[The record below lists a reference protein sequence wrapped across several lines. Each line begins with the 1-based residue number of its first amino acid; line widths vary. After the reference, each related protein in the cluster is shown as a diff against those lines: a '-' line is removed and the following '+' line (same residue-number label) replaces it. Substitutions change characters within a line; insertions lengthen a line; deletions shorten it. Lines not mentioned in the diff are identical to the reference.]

1 MIECKKTHQSTKSNP
16 IVFKEL
22 GRQDYQTTLAKMQAF
37 TAKRNSETLDQ
48 IWFTEHHPVF
58 SYGVSTDKNE
68 LPKVTDIPVVKTDRG
83 GQITYHA
90 PGQLLVYILFDLKRR
105 SAKIRTFIHDIEKI
119 MLNSVRYYSEEAI
132 LNKSEPGIFIK
143 DKKIVSFGLK
153 ISKGH
158 SYHGASIN
166 IAMNMEPWEKIIIC
180 GKKNQQVTDL
190 EREGITA
197 NISAVSNIIRHQV
210 LATFQSS

>member
-1 MIECKKTHQSTKSNP
+1 MKKGAQSTNSNP
-16 IVFKEL
+16 IIFKEL
-22 GRQDYQTTLAKMQAF
+22 GRQDYLTTLAMMQEF
-37 TAKRNSETLDQ
+37 TANRDNETLDQ
-48 IWFTEHHPVF
+48 IWFAEHDPVF
-58 SYGVSTDKNE
+58 SCGVRTDKNE
-68 LPKVTDIPVVKTDRG
+68 LPRTTDIPVITTDRG

-105 SAKIRTFIHDIEKI
+105 SAKIREFIYDFETI
-119 MLNSVRYYSEEAI
+119 MLNTVRYYSDEAI

-143 DKKIVSFGLK
+143 NKKIVSFGLK

-166 IAMNMEPWEKIIIC
+166 VSMNMAPWKKINIC

-190 EREGITA
+190 EQEGITT
-197 NISAVSNIIRHQV
+197 NISSVSKVISQKV
-210 LATFQSS
+210 LATF

>member
-1 MIECKKTHQSTKSNP
+1 MEKGAQSTNCNP
-16 IVFKEL
+16 VVFKEL
-22 GRQDYQTTLAKMQAF
+22 GRQDYLTTLAMMQEF
-37 TAKRNSETLDQ
+37 TANRGSETSDQ
-48 IWFTEHHPVF
+48 IWFAEHDPVF
-58 SYGVSTDKNE
+58 SCGIKTDKND
-68 LPKVTDIPVVKTDRG
+68 LPITTDIPVIQTDRG

-105 SAKIRTFIHDIEKI
+105 SVKIREFIHDFETI
-119 MLNSVRYYSEEAI
+119 MLNAVRYYSEEAT

-153 ISKGH
+153 IAKGR

-166 IAMNMEPWEKIIIC
+166 ISMNMEPWKRINVC

-190 EREGITA
+190 EKEGIPA
-197 NISAVSNIIRHQV
+197 NVSDVSKVISQLV
-210 LATFQSS
+210 LTTF

>member
-1 MIECKKTHQSTKSNP
+1 MSNP

-22 GRQDYQTTLAKMQAF
+22 GRQDYQSTLAKMQEF
-37 TAKRNSETLDQ
+37 TAKRNSETPDQ

-68 LPKVTDIPVVKTDRG
+68 LPKITEIPVVKTDRG

-119 MLNSVRYYSEEAI
+119 MLNSVRYYLEEAI
-132 LNKSEPGIFIK
+132 LNKSEPGIFVK

-166 IAMNMEPWEKIIIC
+166 IAMNMEPWEKISIC

-190 EREGITA
+190 EREGISAT
-197 NISAVSNIIRHQV
+197 ISAVSNVIRHQV
-210 LATFQSS
+210 LVTFYSS

>member
-1 MIECKKTHQSTKSNP
+1 MEKGAQSTNNNSV
-16 IVFKEL
+16 IFKEL
-22 GRQDYQTTLAKMQAF
+22 GRQDYLTTLAMMQEF
-37 TAKRNSETLDQ
+37 TANRDNQTLDQ
-48 IWFTEHHPVF
+48 IWFTEHDPVF
-58 SYGVSTDKNE
+58 SCGVRTDKNE
-68 LPKVTDIPVVKTDRG
+68 LPRTTDIPVITTDRG

-105 SAKIRTFIHDIEKI
+105 SAKIREFIHDFENI
-119 MLNSVRYYSEEAI
+119 MLNTVRYYSDEAI

-143 DKKIVSFGLK
+143 NKKIVSFGLK

-166 IAMNMEPWEKIIIC
+166 VSMNMDPWKKINIC

-190 EREGITA
+190 EREGITT
-197 NISAVSNIIRHQV
+197 NISSVSKVISQQV
-210 LATFQSS
+210 LATF

>member
-1 MIECKKTHQSTKSNP
+1 MIQSNGKGPQSTNSNP
-16 IVFKEL
+16 IVFREL
-22 GRQDYQTTLAKMQAF
+22 GIQDYLTTLAMMQEF
-37 TAKRNSETLDQ
+37 TANRGSETSDQ
-48 IWFTEHHPVF
+48 IWFAEHDPVF
-58 SYGVSTDKNE
+58 SCGIKTDKND
-68 LPKVTDIPVVKTDRG
+68 LPITTDIPVIQTDRG

-105 SAKIRTFIHDIEKI
+105 SAKIREFIHDFETI
-119 MLNSVRYYSEEAI
+119 MLNTVRYYSDEAI

-143 DKKIVSFGLK
+143 NKKIVSFGLK

-166 IAMNMEPWEKIIIC
+166 VSMNMKPWKKINIC

-190 EREGITA
+190 EREGITT
-197 NISAVSNIIRHQV
+197 NISSVSKVISQKV
-210 LATFQSS
+210 LATF

>member
-1 MIECKKTHQSTKSNP
+1 MEKGAQSTNSNP
-16 IVFKEL
+16 VIFKEL
-22 GRQDYQTTLAKMQAF
+22 GRQDYLTTLAMMQEF
-37 TAKRNSETLDQ
+37 TANRDNETLDQ
-48 IWFTEHHPVF
+48 IWFAEHDPVF
-58 SYGVSTDKNE
+58 SCGVRTDKNE
-68 LPKVTDIPVVKTDRG
+68 LPRTTDIPVITTDRG

-105 SAKIRTFIHDIEKI
+105 SAKIREFIYDFETI
-119 MLNSVRYYSEEAI
+119 MLNTVRYYSDEAI

-143 DKKIVSFGLK
+143 NKKIVSFGLK

-166 IAMNMEPWEKIIIC
+166 VSMNMEPWKKINIC

-190 EREGITA
+190 EREGITT
-197 NISAVSNIIRHQV
+197 NISSVSKVISQKV
-210 LATFQSS
+210 LATF

>member
-1 MIECKKTHQSTKSNP
+1 MEKGSHSTSNNP
-16 IVFKEL
+16 IFFKEL
-22 GRQDYQTTLAKMQAF
+22 GRQDYLTTLAMMQEF
-37 TAKRNSETLDQ
+37 TSKRNSETPDQ
-48 IWFTEHHPVF
+48 IWFAEHDPVF
-58 SYGVSTDKNE
+58 SCGVRTDKSE
-68 LPKVTDIPVVKTDRG
+68 LPTATDIPVIQTDRG

-105 SAKIRTFIHDIEKI
+105 STKIREFIHDFETI
-119 MLNSVRYYSEEAI
+119 MLNAVRYYSEEAT

-153 ISKGH
+153 IAKGR

-166 IAMNMEPWEKIIIC
+166 ISMNMEPWKRINVC

-190 EREGITA
+190 EKEGIPT
-197 NISAVSNIIRHQV
+197 NVSDVSKVIGQLV
-210 LATFQSS
+210 LTTF

>member
-1 MIECKKTHQSTKSNP
+1 MEKGPQSTNSNP
-16 IVFKEL
+16 VVFKEL
-22 GRQDYQTTLAKMQAF
+22 GRQDYLTTLAMMQEF
-37 TAKRNSETLDQ
+37 TANRDSETSDQ
-48 IWFTEHHPVF
+48 IWFAEHDPVF
-58 SYGVSTDKNE
+58 SCGIKTDKND
-68 LPKVTDIPVVKTDRG
+68 LPATTDIPVIQTDRG

-105 SAKIRTFIHDIEKI
+105 SVKIRKFIHDFETI
-119 MLNSVRYYSEEAI
+119 MLNAVRYYSEEAT

-153 ISKGH
+153 IAKGR

-166 IAMNMEPWEKIIIC
+166 ISMNMEPWKRINVC

-190 EREGITA
+190 EKEGIPA
-197 NISAVSNIIRHQV
+197 NVSDVSKVISQLV
-210 LATFQSS
+210 LTTF

>member
-1 MIECKKTHQSTKSNP
+1 MEKGAQSTNSNTV
-16 IVFKEL
+16 IFKEL
-22 GRQDYQTTLAKMQAF
+22 GRQDYLTTLAMMQEF
-37 TAKRNSETLDQ
+37 TANRDNETLDQ
-48 IWFTEHHPVF
+48 IWFAEHDPVF
-58 SYGVSTDKNE
+58 SCGVRTDKNE
-68 LPKVTDIPVVKTDRG
+68 LPRTTDIPVITTDRG

-105 SAKIRTFIHDIEKI
+105 SAKIREFIYDFETI
-119 MLNSVRYYSEEAI
+119 MLNTVRYYSDEAI

-143 DKKIVSFGLK
+143 NKKIVSFGLK
-153 ISKGH
+153 ISKGR

-166 IAMNMEPWEKIIIC
+166 VSMNMAPWKKINIC

-197 NISAVSNIIRHQV
+197 NISSVSKVISQQV
-210 LATFQSS
+210 LATF

>member
-1 MIECKKTHQSTKSNP
+1 MEKGDQSTTSNP
-16 IVFKEL
+16 IIFKEL
-22 GRQDYQTTLAKMQAF
+22 GRQDYLTTLAMMQEF
-37 TAKRNSETLDQ
+37 TANRDNETLDQ
-48 IWFTEHHPVF
+48 IWFAEHDPVF
-58 SYGVSTDKNE
+58 SCGVRTDKNE
-68 LPKVTDIPVVKTDRG
+68 LPRTTDIPVITTDRG

-105 SAKIRTFIHDIEKI
+105 SAKIREFIYDFETI
-119 MLNSVRYYSEEAI
+119 MLNTVRYYSDEAI

-143 DKKIVSFGLK
+143 NKKIVSFGLK

-166 IAMNMEPWEKIIIC
+166 VSMNMAPWKKINIC

-190 EREGITA
+190 EREGITT
-197 NISAVSNIIRHQV
+197 NISSVSKVISQQV
-210 LATFQSS
+210 LATF

>member
-1 MIECKKTHQSTKSNP
+1 MKKGAQSTNSNP
-16 IVFKEL
+16 IIFKEL
-22 GRQDYQTTLAKMQAF
+22 GRQDYLTTLAMMQEF
-37 TAKRNSETLDQ
+37 TANRDNETLDQ
-48 IWFTEHHPVF
+48 IWFAEHDPVF
-58 SYGVSTDKNE
+58 SCGVRTDKNE
-68 LPKVTDIPVVKTDRG
+68 LPRTTDIPVITTDRG

-105 SAKIRTFIHDIEKI
+105 SAKIREFIHDFENI
-119 MLNSVRYYSEEAI
+119 MLNTARYYSDEAI

-143 DKKIVSFGLK
+143 NKKIVSFGLK

-166 IAMNMEPWEKIIIC
+166 VSMNMAPWKKINIC

-190 EREGITA
+190 EQEGITT
-197 NISAVSNIIRHQV
+197 NISSVSKVISQKV
-210 LATFQSS
+210 LATF

>member
-1 MIECKKTHQSTKSNP
+1 MEKGAQSTNSNP
-16 IVFKEL
+16 VVFREL
-22 GRQDYQTTLAKMQAF
+22 GRQDYLTTLAMMQEF
-37 TAKRNSETLDQ
+37 TANRDSETSDQ
-48 IWFTEHHPVF
+48 IWFAEHDPVF
-58 SYGVSTDKNE
+58 SCGIKTDKND
-68 LPKVTDIPVVKTDRG
+68 LPITTDIPVIQTDRG

-105 SAKIRTFIHDIEKI
+105 SVKIREFIHDFETI
-119 MLNSVRYYSEEAI
+119 MLNAVRYYSEEAT

-153 ISKGH
+153 IAKGR

-166 IAMNMEPWEKIIIC
+166 ISMNMEPWKRINVC

-190 EREGITA
+190 EKEGIPA
-197 NISAVSNIIRHQV
+197 NVSDVSKVISQLV
-210 LATFQSS
+210 LTTF

>member
-1 MIECKKTHQSTKSNP
+1 MEKGAQSNNSNP
-16 IVFKEL
+16 VIFKEL
-22 GRQDYQTTLAKMQAF
+22 GRQDYLTTLAMMQEF
-37 TAKRNSETLDQ
+37 TANRDNETLDQ
-48 IWFTEHHPVF
+48 IWFAEHDPVF
-58 SYGVSTDKNE
+58 SCGVRTDKNE
-68 LPKVTDIPVVKTDRG
+68 LPRTTDIPVITTDRG

-105 SAKIRTFIHDIEKI
+105 SAKIREFIHDFETI
-119 MLNSVRYYSEEAI
+119 MLNTVRYYSDEAI

-143 DKKIVSFGLK
+143 NKKIVSFGLK

-166 IAMNMEPWEKIIIC
+166 VSMNMAPWKKINIC

-190 EREGITA
+190 EREGITT
-197 NISAVSNIIRHQV
+197 NISSVSKVISQKV
-210 LATFQSS
+210 LATF

>member
-1 MIECKKTHQSTKSNP
+1 MEKGAQSTNNNP
-16 IVFKEL
+16 VIFKEL
-22 GRQDYQTTLAKMQAF
+22 GRQDYLTTLAMMQEF
-37 TAKRNSETLDQ
+37 TANRDNETLDQ
-48 IWFTEHHPVF
+48 IWFAEHDPVF
-58 SYGVSTDKNE
+58 SCGVRTDKTE
-68 LPKVTDIPVVKTDRG
+68 LPRTTDIPVITTDRG

-105 SAKIRTFIHDIEKI
+105 SAKIREFIYDFETI
-119 MLNSVRYYSEEAI
+119 MLNTVRYYSDEAI

-143 DKKIVSFGLK
+143 NKKIVSFGLK

-166 IAMNMEPWEKIIIC
+166 VSMNMEPWKKINIC

-190 EREGITA
+190 EREGITT
-197 NISAVSNIIRHQV
+197 NISSVSKVISQKV
-210 LATFQSS
+210 LATF

>member
-1 MIECKKTHQSTKSNP
+1 MEKRAQSTNSNP
-16 IVFKEL
+16 VVFKEL
-22 GRQDYQTTLAKMQAF
+22 GRQDYLTTLATMQEF
-37 TAKRNSETLDQ
+37 TANRDNETPDQ
-48 IWFTEHHPVF
+48 IWFAEHDPVF
-58 SYGVSTDKNE
+58 SCGVRTNKNE
-68 LPKVTDIPVVKTDRG
+68 LPTTTDIPVIQTDRG

-105 SAKIRTFIHDIEKI
+105 SAKIREFIQDFEVI
-119 MLNSVRYYSEEAI
+119 MLNTVSYYAEEAT

-153 ISKGH
+153 ISKGC

-166 IAMNMEPWEKIIIC
+166 ISMNMEPWKKISIC

-190 EREGITA
+190 EREGILT
-197 NISAVSNIIRHQV
+197 NISGVTKVISQQV
-210 LATFQSS
+210 LATF

>member
-1 MIECKKTHQSTKSNP
+1 MKQSNGKRAQSTNSNP
-16 IVFKEL
+16 IIFKEL
-22 GRQDYQTTLAKMQAF
+22 GRQDYLTTLAMMQEF
-37 TAKRNSETLDQ
+37 TANRDNETLDQ
-48 IWFTEHHPVF
+48 IWFAEHDPVF
-58 SYGVSTDKNE
+58 SCGVRTDKNE
-68 LPKVTDIPVVKTDRG
+68 LPRTTDIPVITTDRG

-105 SAKIRTFIHDIEKI
+105 SAKIREFIHDFETI
-119 MLNSVRYYSEEAI
+119 MLNTVRYYSDEAI

-143 DKKIVSFGLK
+143 NKKIVSFGLK

-166 IAMNMEPWEKIIIC
+166 VSMNMAPWKKINIC

-190 EREGITA
+190 EREGITT
-197 NISAVSNIIRHQV
+197 NISSVSKVISQQV
-210 LATFQSS
+210 LAIF

>member
-1 MIECKKTHQSTKSNP
+1 MEKGDQSTTSNP
-16 IVFKEL
+16 IIFKEL
-22 GRQDYQTTLAKMQAF
+22 GRQDYLTTLAMMQEF
-37 TAKRNSETLDQ
+37 TANRDNETLDQ
-48 IWFTEHHPVF
+48 IWFAEHDPVF
-58 SYGVSTDKNE
+58 SCGVRTDKTE
-68 LPKVTDIPVVKTDRG
+68 LPRTTDIPVITTDRG

-105 SAKIRTFIHDIEKI
+105 SAKIREFIYDFETI
-119 MLNSVRYYSEEAI
+119 MLNTVRYYSDEAI

-143 DKKIVSFGLK
+143 NKKIVSFGLK

-166 IAMNMEPWEKIIIC
+166 VSMNMAPWKKINIC

-190 EREGITA
+190 EREGITT
-197 NISAVSNIIRHQV
+197 NISSVSKVISQKV
-210 LATFQSS
+210 LATF

>member
-1 MIECKKTHQSTKSNP
+1 MEKGPQSTNSNP
-16 IVFKEL
+16 VIFKKL
-22 GRQDYQTTLAKMQAF
+22 GRQDYLTTLAMMQEF
-37 TAKRNSETLDQ
+37 TANRDSETSDQ
-48 IWFTEHHPVF
+48 IWFAEHNPVF
-58 SYGVSTDKNE
+58 SCGIKTDKND
-68 LPKVTDIPVVKTDRG
+68 LPTTTDIPVIQTDRG

-105 SAKIRTFIHDIEKI
+105 SVKIREFIHDFETI
-119 MLNSVRYYSEEAI
+119 MLNAVRYYSEEAT

-153 ISKGH
+153 IAKGR

-166 IAMNMEPWEKIIIC
+166 ISMNMEPWKRINVC

-190 EREGITA
+190 EKEGIPA
-197 NISAVSNIIRHQV
+197 NVSDVSKVISE
-210 LATFQSS
+210 LALTTF

>member
-1 MIECKKTHQSTKSNP
+1 MEKGPQSTNSNP
-16 IVFKEL
+16 VVFREL
-22 GRQDYQTTLAKMQAF
+22 GRQDYLTTLAMMQEF
-37 TAKRNSETLDQ
+37 TANRGSETPDQ
-48 IWFTEHHPVF
+48 IWFAEHDPVF
-58 SYGVSTDKNE
+58 SCGIKTDKND
-68 LPKVTDIPVVKTDRG
+68 LPITTDIPVIQTDRG

-105 SAKIRTFIHDIEKI
+105 SVKIREFIHDFETI
-119 MLNSVRYYSEEAI
+119 MLNTVRYYSDEAI

-143 DKKIVSFGLK
+143 NKKIVSFGLK

-166 IAMNMEPWEKIIIC
+166 VSMNMAPWKKINIC

-190 EREGITA
+190 EREGITT
-197 NISAVSNIIRHQV
+197 NISSVSKVISQKV
-210 LATFQSS
+210 LATF

>member
-1 MIECKKTHQSTKSNP
+1 MEKGPQSTNSNP
-16 IVFKEL
+16 VIFKEL
-22 GRQDYQTTLAKMQAF
+22 GRQDYLTTLAMMQEF
-37 TAKRNSETLDQ
+37 TANRDNETLDQ
-48 IWFTEHHPVF
+48 IWFTEHDPVF
-58 SYGVSTDKNE
+58 SCGVKTDKNE
-68 LPKVTDIPVVKTDRG
+68 LPRTTDIPVITTDRG

-105 SAKIRTFIHDIEKI
+105 SAKIREFIHDFENI
-119 MLNSVRYYSEEAI
+119 MLNTVRYYSDKAI

-143 DKKIVSFGLK
+143 NKKIVSFGLK

-166 IAMNMEPWEKIIIC
+166 VSMNMDPWKKINIC

-190 EREGITA
+190 EREGITT
-197 NISAVSNIIRHQV
+197 NISSVSKVISQLV
-210 LATFQSS
+210 LTTF